1 MATTHHNPIK
11 RYALTTP
18 NVETASVDFDPETL
32 LPKYKLLLGVPG
44 RSNALLIAK
53 RLGMP
58 ESVLEIAER
67 ELKTRDTSMEELME
81 KLQTKLSMLE
91 EKKGS
96 WQKKQQK

>member
-1 MATTHHNPIK
+1 MYK
-11 RYALTTP
+11 RQ
-18 NVETASVDFDPETL
+18 L

-91 EKKGS
+91 EKERELAKERCV
-96 WQKKQQK
+96 